1 MTQRGAST
9 WGATGTQRGAST
21 GGQWDP
27 EGGQHPGGQCNTEGG
42 QHAGASGTQRGGS
55 IRGASGTRSSVQE
68 EAQLGRSPAEPLSSS
83 TFSPCHRHPLRDSAS
98 SLCPEAS
105 TPLHPQTPPGKL
117 RLGNRWTPAS
127 GSCPLP
133 PSPPHLGPKLCRS
146 LRRSA
151 RPGPGRPPAT
161 PRTSPHTLDSC
172 PSHLLFPPSRMFFPV
187 DPMAAS
193 PALLWILLQ
202 RPFPER
208 PCWAPPPTAQLPH
221 PASPC
226 TCPRTPAHSAPA
238 PAPASP
244 CTCPRTPPHPAPAP
258 APWLTLHLP
267 PQPGSPCTGPCTRL
281 TLHLP
286 PHPTSPCTCPRT
298 RLTLHLPLH
307 LMSHG
312 ALPPTAPRRALWEN
326 KWKPCQALSKAANG
340 LWALAVPAGPPAI
353 TLLWDGSSEAATGP
367 TVGSEPARAAVRD
380 TCTLARS
387 SVNAR
392 GHTASSPP
400 QPKAPTSVGQRVH
413 CSESWTFAHVASC
426 EAPFS
431 PDPGQELPRTSAA
444 STCGLPRA

>member
-27 EGGQHPGGQCNTEGG
+27 EGDQHPGGQCNTEGG
-42 QHAGASGTQRGGS
+42 QHAGASGTQSGGS

-83 TFSPCHRHPLRDSAS
+83 TFSPRYRHPLRDSAS

-151 RPGPGRPPAT
+151 RPGPGRLPAT

-244 CTCPRTPPHPAPAP
+244 CTCPCTLAHPAPAPAPRLTLHRPLHPPHPAPAP
-258 APWLTLHLP
+258 APH
-267 PQPGSPCTGPCTRL
+267 L

-286 PHPTSPCTCPRT
+286 PHLGSPCTCPCT
-298 RLTLHLPLH
+298 SCPTVPCLPLH
-307 LMSHG
+307 RVGRFGKTSGNH
-312 ALPPTAPRRALWEN
+312 AKRSAKLPMASGPFRFPRGLLPS
-326 KWKPCQALSKAANG
+326 PCCG
-340 LWALAVPAGPPAI
+340 
-353 TLLWDGSSEAATGP
+353 DGSSEAATGP
-367 TVGSEPARAAVRD
+367 TVGSEPARASVRD

-387 SVNAR
+387 SVNAH

-426 EAPFS
+426 ETPFS
-431 PDPGQELPRTSAA
+431 PDPGQELPRTSTA
-444 STCGLPRA
+444 STCSLPRA